1 MAVQDSAPRSKGEW
15 LADKDLVGRVNAGDG
30 LAFRQV
36 MERYNQCLYR
46 VARAIM
52 SDDAEAEDVVQESY
66 VRAFAAMKDFR
77 GDSGLRTW
85 LTRIVI
91 NEGRGRLR
99 RRRTRHDNGFVG
111 QPGDGGA
118 LIVGFP
124 GGQPVESPD
133 SQAARAEVRRLLET
147 AIEALPDVF
156 RLVYILREIQEYS
169 VEETAALLAIAPET
183 VKTRLHRARR
193 LLRQSLDATLS
204 EAIRGSFPFLGK
216 RCERLTET
224 VMRRLAAAP

>member
-52 SDDAEAEDVVQESY
+52 SDDAEAEDVVQQSY

-99 RRRTRHDNGFVG
+99 RQRTRHDNGKFRNIASRKPRHCSLSRPRRSRRASTE
-111 QPGDGGA
+111 PGDCYA
-118 LIVGFP
+118 NRSMRPWSMLSVAVFLSLASA
-124 GGQPVESPD
+124 VSASP
-133 SQAARAEVRRLLET
+133 RR
-147 AIEALPDVF
+147 
-156 RLVYILREIQEYS
+156 
-169 VEETAALLAIAPET
+169 
-183 VKTRLHRARR
+183 
-193 LLRQSLDATLS
+193 
-204 EAIRGSFPFLGK
+204 
-216 RCERLTET
+216 
-224 VMRRLAAAP
+224 